1 MRMTSSTMTTSFM
14 RNLNRNLNQM
24 QKYHDQLTSGKLV
37 SKPSDNPML
46 VAKIMDLNN
55 TIMQNKQYNTNI
67 KDTLGWVETQDSA
80 LNSVSGTLNRV
91 RELIIYAANGSLA
104 DTDRQAIKDEM
115 VMKVGELSDALNT
128 NFDGRYIFGGQKTT
142 EKPFEIIKV
151 DKDGSVQTPPYTDPV
166 YDKLIYNGDDNN
178 ISREISPGVEVSLIT
193 NGRAITGAVDSKDEE
208 TKLGNLL
215 TDIIKAM
222 DTGQTDLLSGEL
234 LGKIDIQ
241 IDEVIRVRSQVGAIH
256 NRLEASQ
263 SRNETENLN
272 LTKLLSER
280 EDIDIAEKYME
291 FSVMK
296 SVYQASLQVG
306 AQILQPSLLD
316 FLR

>member
-1 MRMTSSTMTTSFM
+1 M
-14 RNLNRNLNQM
+14 RNLNKNLNQM
-24 QKYHDQLTSGKLV
+24 QKYHNQLSSGKLV

-46 VAKIMDLNN
+46 VAKIMDLDN

-80 LNSVSGTLNRV
+80 LNGVSGTLNRV
-91 RELIIYAANGSLA
+91 RELIVYAANGSLA

-115 VMKVGELSDALNT
+115 EMKVGELADALNT
-128 NFDGRYIFGGQKTT
+128 NFDGRYIFGGQQTT
-142 EKPFEIIKV
+142 
-151 DKDGSVQTPPYTDPV
+151 TPPYSLD
-166 YDKLIYNGDDNN
+166 DGKLIYSKEVGAEKN
-178 ISREISPGVEVSLIT
+178 IEREISPSVKVELIT
-193 NGRAITGAVDSKDEE
+193 AGDKITGSGD
-208 TKLGNLL
+208 KLGVLL
-215 TDIIKAM
+215 EEIITAM
-222 DTGQTDLLSGEL
+222 NTGNTEALSGDL
-234 LGKIDIQ
+234 LGKIDTQ
-241 IDEVIRVRSQVGAIH
+241 IDDVLRVRSQVGAIH
-256 NRLEASQ
+256 NRLGASQ

-280 EDIDIAEKYME
+280 EDIDVAEKYME

-316 FLR
+316 YLR